1 MKNRSWK
8 TVVAFLCIWALAAGF
23 MTAAAVADENEYIFV
38 NGEKRVFTAEGEV
51 SAVLKLPVEEA
62 GRIHILANGVNVA
75 LAVYN
80 EDTFEVCGVY
90 YTDNGLMDVPFDAY
104 PGNYLLG
111 FTGWKEVA
119 ILVADESTTARLYA
133 SAEAEVETA
142 SDELPVEQSEV
153 TTDSERPEQEEESAA
168 EPDEEEE
175 PAGKSAEEEKEEV
188 TEKPA
193 EDVTEAAEEDLPS
206 VGQED
211 HEAADEAS
219 PAPAA
224 ETPSDLIRYEFKDGS
239 PVSVLS
245 ILNDAGAEVN
255 MIRKVTRES
264 DGWFSSLGSSD
275 GDWLLTPF
283 AYFESIE
290 VSVTAGRFD
299 ATDASIEDAVYTL
312 VLSYPDPAAEAEPE
326 EMTEE
331 AAEEPAEEPA
341 EEVAEEP
348 AEELTEKPE
357 EDLPSMG
364 QEDREAEEEEFP
376 DAAAEPLSGL
386 IRYEFKDG
394 KPVSV
399 LSVLNDAGAEV
410 NMIRKVTRE
419 SEGWFFSTGT
429 SDGDWLLTPYA
440 YFDSMEVSVTAGWF
454 DTADASIIN
463 AEYKLMLSYPDSA
476 AEERATESEESLLSG
491 REVTIAMERLK
502 SNEIRLYAENLEPE
516 EDLHYQWQ
524 YSMDS
529 ENWVDVED
537 ANSSE
542 YTFTLNGINS
552 SKYWRLVVTK

>member
-211 HEAADEAS
+211 
-219 PAPAA
+219 
-224 ETPSDLIRYEFKDGS
+224 
-239 PVSVLS
+239 
-245 ILNDAGAEVN
+245 
-255 MIRKVTRES
+255 
-264 DGWFSSLGSSD
+264 
-275 GDWLLTPF
+275 
-283 AYFESIE
+283 
-290 VSVTAGRFD
+290 
-299 ATDASIEDAVYTL
+299 
-312 VLSYPDPAAEAEPE
+312 
-326 EMTEE
+326 
-331 AAEEPAEEPA
+331 
-341 EEVAEEP
+341 
-348 AEELTEKPE
+348 
-357 EDLPSMG
+357 
-364 QEDREAEEEEFP
+364 REAEEEEFP